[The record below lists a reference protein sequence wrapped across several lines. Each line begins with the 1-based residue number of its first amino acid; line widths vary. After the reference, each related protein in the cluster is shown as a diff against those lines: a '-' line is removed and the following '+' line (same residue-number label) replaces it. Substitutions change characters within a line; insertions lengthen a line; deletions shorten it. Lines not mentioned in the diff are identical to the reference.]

1 MKVYGIDYLN
11 PSTQQLDFIVVDAE
25 DEEEAFSK
33 ACDELKTL
41 KIPKRYII
49 KMEELLWQKF

>member
-11 PSTQQLDFIVVDAE
+11 PATQQLDFLIVDAE

-33 ACDELKTL
+33 ALEQLKTL
-41 KIPKRYII
+41 KIPKRYILN
-49 KMEELLWQKF
+49 MEELLWHK

>member
-11 PSTQQLDFIVVDAE
+11 PATQQLDFLIVDAE

-33 ACDELKTL
+33 ALKQLKTL
-41 KIPKRYII
+41 KIPKRYILN
-49 KMEELLWQKF
+49 MEELLWHK